1 LIDKERFMSAVPKK
15 KYTVEE
21 YLQMELTAPYKSE
34 YYNGEIFPMGEIEG
48 DTPEAMAEA
57 LPPHNAIS
65 SNVII
70 ALGNR
75 LRGKG
80 CKPFGS
86 DQRIFIPET
95 GLYTYPDIS
104 VFRSP
109 LEYQD
114 NMTLKNPVLL
124 VEVLS
129 KVTEGYNR
137 GSKFEMYR
145 SISSLVEYLM
155 VDSQR
160 AHVELWRKE
169 NGTWM
174 LVTETNDVNESVE
187 LKSIGNTFQLQ
198 DFYFEALE
206 MIAHQQQHNS

>member
-1 LIDKERFMSAVPKK
+1 MAALPIK
-15 KYTVEE
+15 KYTIEE
-21 YLQMELTAPYKSE
+21 YLQMELTSPYKSE

-48 DTPEAMAEA
+48 DTPEAMAGA
-57 LPPHNAIS
+57 LPAHNAIS
-65 SNVII
+65 SNII
-70 ALGNR
+70 FVFESK

-80 CKPFGS
+80 CKPYGS
-86 DQRIFIPET
+86 DQRVFIPET

-104 VFRSP
+104 VFCGP
-109 LEYQD
+109 LQYQD

-124 VEVLS
+124 VEILS

-145 SISSLVEYLM
+145 SIPALVEYLM

-160 AHVELWRKE
+160 VHVELWRRE
-169 NGTWM
+169 NSKWV
-174 LVTETNDVNESVE
+174 LAAETNDVNETIE
-187 LKSIGNTFQLQ
+187 LKSIENPFQLH

-206 MIAHQQQHNS
+206 MIKQQQQ

>member
-1 LIDKERFMSAVPKK
+1 MSAQPKK

-21 YLQMELTAPYKSE
+21 YLQMELTASHKSE
-34 YYNGEIFPMGEIEG
+34 FYNGEIFPMGEIEG
-48 DTPEAMAEA
+48 DTPEAMAGA
-57 LPPHNAIS
+57 LPPHNQIA
-65 SNVII
+65 SNI
-70 ALGNR
+70 LFELETK

-80 CKPFGS
+80 CRTLGS

-104 VFRSP
+104 VFCGA
-109 LEYQD
+109 LQYQD
-114 NMTLKNPVLL
+114 NMSLKNPVLL
-124 VEVLS
+124 VEILS

-155 VDSQR
+155 VDSVR
-160 AHVELWRKE
+160 VHVELWRKE
-169 NGTWM
+169 NGKWM
-174 LVTETNDVNESVE
+174 LATETNDINESVE
-187 LKSIGNTFQLQ
+187 LKSINNTFQLQ

-206 MIAHQQQHNS
+206 MMARQQQDNK

>member
-1 LIDKERFMSAVPKK
+1 MTALPKK

-21 YLQMELTAPYKSE
+21 YLQMELIASYKSE

-48 DTPEAMAEA
+48 DTPEAMAGA
-57 LPPHNAIS
+57 LPAHNAIS
-65 SNVII
+65 SNII
-70 ALGNR
+70 FIFESR

-80 CKPFGS
+80 CKPYGS
-86 DQRIFIPET
+86 DQRVFIPET

-104 VFRSP
+104 VFCGR
-109 LEYQD
+109 LQYQD

-124 VEVLS
+124 VEILS

-145 SISSLVEYLM
+145 SIPALVEYLM
-155 VDSQR
+155 IDSQR
-160 AHVELWRKE
+160 VHVELWRKE
-169 NGTWM
+169 NNKWM
-174 LVTETNDVNESVE
+174 LAAETNDVNETIE
-187 LKSIGNTFQLQ
+187 LKSIENRFQIH

-206 MIAHQQQHNS
+206 IIKQQQQ

>member
-1 LIDKERFMSAVPKK
+1 MNAVPKK

-48 DTPEAMAEA
+48 DTPEAMAGA
-57 LPPHNAIS
+57 LPPHNVIS
-65 SNVII
+65 SNII
-70 ALGNR
+70 MVFGNK

-80 CKPFGS
+80 CRPYGS

-104 VFRSP
+104 VFCGP
-109 LEYQD
+109 PQYQD
-114 NMTLKNPVLL
+114 NMSLKNPVLL
-124 VEVLS
+124 VEILS

-137 GSKFEMYR
+137 GSKFELYR
-145 SISSLVEYLM
+145 SIPALIEYLM

-160 AHVELWRKE
+160 VHVELWRKE
-169 NGTWM
+169 NSKWV
-174 LVTETNDVNESVE
+174 LAFETNDVNESVE
-187 LKSIGNTFQLQ
+187 LKSLENIFQLQ

-206 MIAHQQQHNS
+206 MMKQQQLR

>member
-1 LIDKERFMSAVPKK
+1 MNAVPKK

-48 DTPEAMAEA
+48 DTPEAMAGA
-57 LPPHNAIS
+57 LPPHNVIS
-65 SNVII
+65 SNII
-70 ALGNR
+70 MVFGNK

-80 CKPFGS
+80 CRPYGS

-104 VFRSP
+104 VFCGP
-109 LEYQD
+109 PQYQD
-114 NMTLKNPVLL
+114 TMSLKNPVLL
-124 VEVLS
+124 VEILS

-137 GSKFEMYR
+137 GSKFELYR
-145 SISSLVEYLM
+145 SIPTLIEYLM

-160 AHVELWRKE
+160 VHVELWRKE
-169 NGTWM
+169 NSKWV
-174 LVTETNDVNESVE
+174 LAFETNDVNESVE
-187 LKSIGNTFQLQ
+187 LKSLENIFQLQ

-206 MIAHQQQHNS
+206 MMKQQQLR

>member
-1 LIDKERFMSAVPKK
+1 MAALPIK
-15 KYTVEE
+15 KYTIEE
-21 YLQMELTAPYKSE
+21 YLQMELTSPYKSE

-48 DTPEAMAEA
+48 DTPEDMAGA
-57 LPPHNAIS
+57 LPAHNAIS
-65 SNVII
+65 SNII
-70 ALGNR
+70 FVVESK

-80 CKPFGS
+80 CKPYGS
-86 DQRIFIPET
+86 DQRVFIPET

-104 VFRSP
+104 VFCVP
-109 LEYQD
+109 LQYQD

-124 VEVLS
+124 VEILS

-145 SISSLVEYLM
+145 SIPALVEYLM

-160 AHVELWRKE
+160 VHVELWRRE
-169 NGTWM
+169 NSKWV
-174 LVTETNDVNESVE
+174 LAAETNDVNETIE
-187 LKSIGNTFQLQ
+187 LKSIENLFQLH

-206 MIAHQQQHNS
+206 MIKQQQQ

>member
-1 LIDKERFMSAVPKK
+1 MAALPIK
-15 KYTVEE
+15 KYTIEE

-48 DTPEAMAEA
+48 DSPEAMAGA
-57 LPPHNAIS
+57 LPAHNAIS
-65 SNVII
+65 SNII
-70 ALGNR
+70 FILESK

-80 CKPFGS
+80 CKPYGS
-86 DQRIFIPET
+86 DQRVFIPET

-104 VFRSP
+104 VFCGT

-114 NMTLKNPVLL
+114 KMTLKNPVLL
-124 VEVLS
+124 VEILS

-145 SISSLVEYLM
+145 SIPALIEYLT

-160 AHVELWRKE
+160 VHVELWRRE
-169 NGTWM
+169 NSKWVLTA
-174 LVTETNDVNESVE
+174 ETNDVNEAIE
-187 LKSIGNTFQLQ
+187 LKSIENIFQLE

-206 MIAHQQQHNS
+206 MIQQQQQ

>member
-1 LIDKERFMSAVPKK
+1 MSAIPKKK
-15 KYTVEE
+15 KYTIEE

-34 YYNGEIFPMGEIEG
+34 YYNGEIFPMGEIEA
-48 DTPEAMAEA
+48 DTPEAMAGA

-65 SNVII
+65 SNIII
-70 ALGNR
+70 AFGNT
-75 LRGKG
+75 LHGKG
-80 CKPFGS
+80 CKPYGS

-104 VFRSP
+104 IFCGP
-109 LEYQD
+109 LQYQD

-124 VEVLS
+124 VEILS

-145 SISSLVEYLM
+145 SIPALVEYLM

-160 AHVELWRKE
+160 VHVELWRKE
-169 NGTWM
+169 NGKWV
-174 LVTETNDVNESVE
+174 LAAETNHVNESIE
-187 LKSIGNTFQLQ
+187 FKSIGNTFSLQ

-206 MIAHQQQHNS
+206 MIEQQQDRIK